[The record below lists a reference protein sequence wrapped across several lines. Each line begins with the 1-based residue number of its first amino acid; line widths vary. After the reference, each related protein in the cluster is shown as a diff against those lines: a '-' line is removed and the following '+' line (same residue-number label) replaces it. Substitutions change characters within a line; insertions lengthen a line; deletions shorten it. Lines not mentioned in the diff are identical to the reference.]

1 MRKSRTIKINIFFTF
16 AFLSTKKTYI
26 LLQNIFTVFYEA
38 GYWICHNKTPTP
50 I

>member
-16 AFLSTKKTYI
+16 TLLSTKKHI